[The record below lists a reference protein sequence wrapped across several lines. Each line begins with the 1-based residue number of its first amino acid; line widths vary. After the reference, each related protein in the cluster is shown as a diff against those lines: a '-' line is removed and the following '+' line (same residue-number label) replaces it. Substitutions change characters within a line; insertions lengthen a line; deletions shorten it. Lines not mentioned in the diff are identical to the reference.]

1 MLQATTAPSASAS
14 LLLDLYQA
22 LRSLQLAG
30 PDDLLALGLAPEP
43 ALDLETRIP
52 VAWLVRLW
60 QLALRRGAPA
70 DLGLL
75 LGQRRGLQTRGP
87 VANLAAL
94 SATLGEA
101 LELFCRHSPVMSEC
115 ESLRVERQAGRV
127 RIVFLFSAPL
137 AGLPPVCEYS
147 LSSALCWA
155 RQMSGVR
162 LLPLA
167 VGLRHAALAGPAN
180 YRQVFGCAVRFGE
193 AQDYIEMA
201 EADMQ
206 LPMVGDNAYLKGLLQ
221 QRVSSMQAQLPIH
234 SSLRRQVLRLIEQG
248 LVSGEFSVAAV
259 AERLQ
264 ISRQTLHRHLREEDC
279 CFSELLA
286 QVRRQQALQRLAQ
299 PGCRVE
305 ALSRE
310 LGFSE
315 PSAFYKAFK
324 GWFGQSPKAYQQQ
337 AGAESMAL

>member
-43 ALDLETRIP
+43 PLDLEARIP
-52 VAWLVRLW
+52 VAWLIRLW
-60 QLALRRGAPA
+60 QVAQRRGATP
-70 DLGLL
+70 DLGIL

-87 VANLAAL
+87 MANLAAL
-94 SATLGEA
+94 SATLDEA
-101 LELFCRHSPVMSEC
+101 LELFCRHSSVMSEC
-115 ESLRVERQAGRV
+115 ESLRVERHAGRV

-137 AGLPPVCEYS
+137 AGLSSACEYS

-167 VGLRHAALAGPAN
+167 VGLRHAALAEPTS

-193 AQDYIEMA
+193 TQDYLDMA
-201 EADMQ
+201 ELDMQ
-206 LPMVGDNAYLKGLLQ
+206 RPMLGYNAYLKGLLE
-221 QRVSSMQAQLPIH
+221 QRVSSMQAQLPTQ
-234 SSLRRQVLRLIEQG
+234 SSLRMRVLHMIEQG

-259 AERLQ
+259 AQRLRL
-264 ISRQTLHRHLREEDC
+264 SRQTLHRHLREDNC

-286 QVRRQQALQRLAQ
+286 HVRRQRALQRLAQ
-299 PGCRVE
+299 PGCTVE

-324 GWFGQSPKAYQQQ
+324 GWFGLSPKAYQLQ
-337 AGAESMAL
+337 AGDVSD